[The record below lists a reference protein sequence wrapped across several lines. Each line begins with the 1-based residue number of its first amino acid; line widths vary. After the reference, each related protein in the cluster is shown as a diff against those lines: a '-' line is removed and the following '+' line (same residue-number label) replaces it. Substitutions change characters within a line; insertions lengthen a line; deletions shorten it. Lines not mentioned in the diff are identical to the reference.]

1 MSQRTQSQDGFSFLE
16 ILIVLVIVGVLAAI
30 ALPMYLKQQD
40 AAKDANAKAAAR
52 DLVTHVESC
61 HAESEDYGTC
71 DAAADLGKTG
81 LTFGT
86 AAGDVEV
93 TSATRTSYVA
103 VGHSATGNA
112 FRIERTSGGLGHD
125 CTAHGHA
132 GCPDDGRW

>member
-1 MSQRTQSQDGFSFLE
+1 MAERTHSEDGFSLFE

-40 AAKDANAKAAAR
+40 SAKDANAKAAAR
-52 DLVTHVESC
+52 NLVTHVESC
-61 HAESEDYGTC
+61 HADSEDYGVC
-71 DAAADLGKTG
+71 DAASELGKTG
-81 LTFGT
+81 LTFGA

-93 TSATRTSYVA
+93 TGATRTSYVA